1 MLPFYLS
8 TVGVH
13 CIIVVSKVTKGQC
26 NTLWFVFADYNNG
39 DQQFYLTYLMYSV
52 TLSYYLDIRSTLQ
65 NPTSHL
71 VIHTVKYQ
79 ISVSVMVFNK

>member
-26 NTLWFVFADYNNG
+26 NTLWFVFG

>member
-39 DQQFYLTYLMYSV
+39 DQQFYLTY
-52 TLSYYLDIRSTLQ
+52 
-65 NPTSHL
+65 
-71 VIHTVKYQ
+71 
-79 ISVSVMVFNK
+79 ISCIQ